1 MSRLYLALFFLLCCK
16 NNFAQ
21 VNWLKDSL
29 AKIENSNAHITDIVL
44 LNNLLKNKNLSNE
57 DRLAIQTTLVHKF
70 QHTEKWD
77 TCLQYC
83 ESQIIDAKKEGNDFA
98 EASFYKMLANTNYH
112 LREKQ
117 KALYYWNKCIEI
129 SLPKNYSVLL
139 EQCNHNIAA
148 YYIDYAVRYDS
159 AEICLLNA
167 IEIGKKNHD
176 EFHVEHIG
184 HYRLLATTYE
194 RTNQLNKADELY
206 KRLIV
211 KCRKLKDTSSLT
223 EILMF
228 YSDVLVKKKD
238 FIKAIEI
245 SGEALNISK
254 AAKQLDVTV
263 TALAFHTRNLTQAGR
278 YKEAY
283 DLKQEENYLL
293 ADRFKTD
300 LNTKISTAE
309 ATFKNAEVKHEKEVA
324 ILKAKKK
331 TQIYLFSF
339 IGLLFATGFGFYYVY
354 QKRNAQQKAQLQ
366 QARVQSILDGEEKE
380 RTRIAKDLHD
390 GIVQDLTA
398 IKLQLNAGINNNDN
412 TVEKNIVVS
421 AVDSIDKASK
431 EVRNISYQM
440 MPATL
445 IQLGFIPA
453 IEDLLKRVLTPSNI
467 QYDFEQIGVTERLPD
482 NIEVSIFRITQEL
495 LNNVLKH
502 SEANFVSLLI
512 TLKANVVTM
521 IFEDN
526 GKGFDAST
534 VKKGIGFSSL
544 SSRVELLNG
553 DIKYEKGN
561 GVGTMAIVKI
571 PISN

>member
-1 MSRLYLALFFLLCCK
+1 MSRLYLVLFFLVCCK

-29 AKIENSNAHITDIVL
+29 AKIENSNAHTTDIVL
-44 LNNLLKNKNLSNE
+44 LNNLLQNKNVTSE
-57 DRLAIQTTLVHKF
+57 DKLAIQTTLVHKF
-70 QHTEKWD
+70 QHTENWD

-83 ESQIIDAKKEGNDFA
+83 ESQIIVAKKEGNDFA

-129 SLPKNYSVLL
+129 SLPKNYKVLL

-148 YYIDYAVRYDS
+148 YYIDFATRFDS
-159 AEICLLNA
+159 AEICLLKA

-176 EFHVEHIG
+176 EFHEEHIG

-194 RTNQLNKADELY
+194 RTNQLNKADDLY
-206 KRLIV
+206 KSLIE

-228 YSDVLVKKKD
+228 YSDVLVKKKA
-238 FIKAIEI
+238 FANAIEI

-263 TALAFHTRNLTQAGR
+263 TALAIHTRNLTQAGK

-293 ADRFKTD
+293 AERFKTD
-300 LNTKISTAE
+300 LNTKISAAE

-331 TQIYLFSF
+331 TQIYLFGF
-339 IGLLFATGFGFYYVY
+339 IGLLFATGFRFYFVN

-380 RTRIAKDLHD
+380 RSRIAKDLHD

-398 IKLQLNAGINNNDN
+398 IKLHLNAGVNNENVVD
-412 TVEKNIVVS
+412 KKIVLD

-440 MPATL
+440 MPTTL

-467 QYDFEQIGVTERLPD
+467 QYDFEQIGVLERLPD

-502 SEANFVSLLI
+502 SEADFVSLLI

-526 GKGFDAST
+526 GKGFDATT

-544 SSRVELLNG
+544 SSRVGLLNG
-553 DIKYEKGN
+553 DIKYEKAD

-571 PISN
+571 PISH